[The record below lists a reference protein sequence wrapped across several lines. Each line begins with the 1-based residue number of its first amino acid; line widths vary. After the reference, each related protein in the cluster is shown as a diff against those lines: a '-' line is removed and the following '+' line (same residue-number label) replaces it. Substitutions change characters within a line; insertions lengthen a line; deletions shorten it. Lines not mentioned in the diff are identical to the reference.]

1 MLIDSDFVTMRFDD
15 SYLAFMRYVVK
26 GCDRNGDERILTHT
40 QTRKEAAAERAAFQ
54 RTRGG
59 EFTRIW
65 IVRSV

>member
-40 QTRKEAAAERAAFQ
+40 ETRKEAAEIKADFQ
-54 RTRGG
+54 RTRGDA
-59 EFTRIW
+59 FAPIW
-65 IVRSV
+65 IEKI